1 MQSHFISATAEFHRK
16 ARLEPMRFKR
26 NGPLDFEASKQLFNF
41 AAQIFAAVLVLGLV
55 ELLRILIGTVTR
67 VCGEKVF

>member
-1 MQSHFISATAEFHRK
+1 
-16 ARLEPMRFKR
+16 MRFKR

-55 ELLRILIGTVTR
+55 ELLRILIHPPTLHR
-67 VCGEKVF
+67 NRSLYIDIYISYEVF